1 MAEPD
6 PLEAPARILAYQPA
20 GWKNTATAIA
30 LVLAAA
36 MAIGGVLVPAEGDDA
51 AWNTIAGAC
60 YAAALAIPAVYWLA
74 RTRGDARIL
83 RLWAAGGEEPGSWR
97 ELAADPERLRAADP
111 ESLPLLPRRRWG
123 VVAALIVAA
132 LAAAAGAVSQIELS
146 PTGVPL

>member
-6 PLEAPARILAYQPA
+6 PLEAPARILAYRPA
-20 GWKNTATAIA
+20 GWKIAATSIA

-36 MAIGGVLVPAEGDDA
+36 MAIGGALVPAEGDDA
-51 AWNTIAGAC
+51 TWNAVAGAF

-74 RTRGDARIL
+74 RTRGDARTL
-83 RLWAAGGEEPGSWR
+83 KLWAAGGDEPHSWR
-97 ELAADPERLRAADP
+97 EPAAEPERLRAADP
-111 ESLPLLPRRRWG
+111 ESLPLLPKRRWG

-132 LAAAAGAVSQIELS
+132 LASAAAAVSQIELS